1 MVLFGKREV
10 VFKTT
15 GDKARWKEARAALK
29 SAGIRVMEAGSME
42 SELPICSCGAKIDRR
57 NYGPNGWIDRRVYY
71 LCVRPKDVGQ
81 ANAVLVSSV
90 GTPLISDELVV
101 RGKKLPRFTA
111 VTEN

>member
-1 MVLFGKREV
+1 MALFGKREV

-57 NYGPNGWIDRRVYY
+57 VYY
-71 LCVRPKDVGQ
+71 LSVRPADVGQ
-81 ANAVLVSSV
+81 ANAVLVSVV

-101 RGKKLPRFTA
+101 RGKKLPQFST
-111 VTEN
+111 VTES